1 MAHPCSHNFGEDCG
15 ENDPKP
21 DPLDSTTTNGWEK
34 LDLQKVYDLLG
45 KLLSE
50 DQDYKVTFTLIKKR

>member
-1 MAHPCSHNFGEDCG
+1 MANNKYQKTECSSSMDTA
-15 ENDPKP
+15 NDLK
-21 DPLDSTTTNGWEK
+21 GWEK

-50 DQDYKVTFTLIKKR
+50 DLDYKVTFTLTKKIEE